1 VGITPD
7 SVYALDVSGD
17 RVVVGRPQ
25 SGDLTA
31 PALFAEPIG
40 KATKHPIVLAHGFMG
55 TDSSGTSATN
65 VWSFFGV
72 ADALRADG
80 HVVHEARVQPFH
92 APEVR
97 AKELAK
103 HVDLAIAECRTKPG
117 CDASRVNVV
126 AHSMGGLDARWWVG
140 RLGGHRRV
148 ASLTTIATPHHGTYV
163 ADWGGLRVGR
173 ALSGWRRLAELGV
186 DARAIPDLTRAA
198 CAERNAALLGGPE
211 VPTFSYGGARPWWGI
226 AVPLQVAFRVLQRVE
241 GPNDGL
247 VSVASAR
254 YGTYLGTLEADHFA
268 ETGWHWTP
276 PGITRFDHLA
286 FYRGLVRDLAARGY

>member
-1 VGITPD
+1 M
-7 SVYALDVSGD
+7 
-17 RVVVGRPQ
+17 
-25 SGDLTA
+25 
-31 PALFAEPIG
+31 PAAEPLAPSAAAPPPSAPLPAPRHPVVLVHG
-40 KATKHPIVLAHGFMG
+40 LLGFVRRTVTRLLSFAYFEGVEDDLASAGVPVRCVALPATA
-55 TDSSGTSATN
+55 A
-65 VWSFFGV
+65 V
-72 ADALRADG
+72 ADRARALA
-80 HVVHEARVQPFH
+80 EA
-92 APEVR
+92 
-97 AKELAK
+97 
-103 HVDLAIAECRTKPG
+103 VDRLGAE
-117 CDASRVNVV
+117 RVNVV

-186 DARAIPDLTRAA
+186 DARAFPDLTRAA

-211 VPTFSYGGARPWWGI
+211 VPTFSWGGARPWWGI

-276 PGITRFDHLA
+276 PGIARFDHLA